1 LRFPYPKKKMDLGF
15 IQLVKSLYT
24 LFSLQGIGL
33 LFISIA
39 LGLFIGSMPG
49 LTAVMGV
56 ALLTGLTYYI
66 NIGNALILLIGVYVG
81 AIAGGSISAIL
92 INVPGT
98 GAAAATLL
106 DGHPLALKGEAGP
119 TIGLAAMSSTL
130 GSFFSMAIL
139 FILTPLLSEFAL
151 KFTSIEIALLA
162 IFGILI
168 CGSLTSEEMPIKGW
182 ISGLLGLLISYIG
195 MDKITGYQRF
205 CYDNPN
211 LLGGVSFISCMIG
224 LFGVPQVLIVME
236 SQAHRIIT
244 PIKGS
249 VIPKISYLFQKIKL
263 ILRSGLI
270 GVIIGIVPGVGEN
283 VACFVSYDIAKKTS
297 KEKDLFGKGS
307 KEGVIAA
314 ETANNACVGGALIP
328 LLALGVPGSPVTAVM
343 IGAFLLHNIKPGPLL
358 VLENPTIIYDVAAIL
373 LMASV
378 ALGIL
383 NLSLARIM
391 AKVLQIS
398 PAIIMPVVAALCF
411 IGAYAINLSVFDMQ
425 VVLWVGILA
434 YFLRKMDYPPAPMAL
449 GIILGPIFDENLRRA
464 LMGTNGNILPF
475 FTRPISLFLVM
486 ACIFSILNQS
496 KWLKGQVKN
505 TWERIT
511 SR

>member
-1 LRFPYPKKKMDLGF
+1 MELGF
-15 IQLVKSLYT
+15 VQLIKSLYT
-24 LFSLQGIGL
+24 LFSLQGVGL
-33 LFISIA
+33 LFLSVA

-66 NIGNALILLIGVYVG
+66 NMGNTLILLIGVYVG

-92 INVPGT
+92 IGVPGT

-106 DGHPLALKGEAGP
+106 DGHPLALKGEAGQ
-119 TIGLAAMSSTL
+119 TIGLAAMSSVL
-130 GSFFSMAIL
+130 GSLFSMAIL
-139 FILTPLLSEFAL
+139 FALTPLLSGFAL

-182 ISGLLGLLISYIG
+182 ISGLLGLLISFIG
-195 MDKITGYQRF
+195 MDKVTGYPRF
-205 CYDNPN
+205 CYGNPN

-224 LFGVPQVLIVME
+224 LFGVPQVLSVME
-236 SQAHRIIT
+236 SEAHRIIA

-249 VIPKISYLFQKIKL
+249 VIPKISYLIQKIKL

-270 GVIIGIVPGVGEN
+270 GVIIGIIPGVGEN

-297 KEKDLFGKGS
+297 KEKELFGKGS
-307 KEGVIAA
+307 REGVIAA

-358 VLENPTIIYDVAAIL
+358 AFENPTIIYDVAAIL

-378 ALGIL
+378 VLGIL

-391 AKVLQIS
+391 AKILQIS

-411 IGAYAINLSVFDMQ
+411 IGAYAVNLSIFDLRI
-425 VVLWVGILA
+425 VLWVGVLA
-434 YFLRKMDYPPAPMAL
+434 YFLKKMDYPPAPMAL

-464 LMGTNGNILPF
+464 LMGTDGNILPF
-475 FTRPISLFLVM
+475 FTRPISLFLIL
-486 ACIFSILNQS
+486 ACIFSVINQS
-496 KWLKGQVKN
+496 RWLKQQFRE
-505 TWERIT
+505 TWKRV
-511 SR
+511 SKKR

>member
-1 LRFPYPKKKMDLGF
+1 MELGF
-15 IQLVKSLYT
+15 GQLIKSLYT
-24 LFSLQGIGL
+24 LFSIQGVGL
-33 LFISIA
+33 LFLSVA

-66 NIGNALILLIGVYVG
+66 NMGNTLILLIGVYIG

-92 INVPGT
+92 IRVPGT

-106 DGHPLALKGEAGP
+106 DGHPLALKGEAGQ

-130 GSFFSMAIL
+130 GSLFSMVIL
-139 FILTPLLSEFAL
+139 FALTPLLSGFAL

-182 ISGLLGLLISYIG
+182 ISGLLGLLISFVG
-195 MDKITGYQRF
+195 MDKVTGYPRF
-205 CYDNPN
+205 TYDNPN

-224 LFGVPQVLIVME
+224 LFGVPQVLSVME
-236 SQAHRIIT
+236 SEAHRMIM

-249 VIPKISYLFQKIKL
+249 VIPKLSYLFQKTKL
-263 ILRSGLI
+263 IIRSGLI
-270 GVIIGIVPGVGEN
+270 GVTIGIIPGVGEN

-297 KEKDLFGKGS
+297 KEKELFGKGS
-307 KEGVIAA
+307 REGVIAA

-358 VLENPTIIYDVAAIL
+358 TLESPTIIYDVAAIL
-373 LMASV
+373 LMASIV
-378 ALGIL
+378 LGVL

-391 AKVLQIS
+391 AKVLTIR
-398 PAIIMPVVAALCF
+398 PAIIMPVVSALCF
-411 IGAYAINLSVFDMQ
+411 IGAYAINLSVFDLKI
-425 VVLWVGILA
+425 VLWVGILA
-434 YFLRKMDYPPAPMAL
+434 YFLNKMDYPPAPMAL

-464 LMGTNGNILPF
+464 LMGTDGNILPF
-475 FTRPISLFLVM
+475 FTRPISLFLIL
-486 ACIFSILNQS
+486 ACVFSIINQS
-496 KWLKGQVKN
+496 QWLKQQFKGMGGMIGRK
-505 TWERIT
+505 R
-511 SR
+511 

>member
-1 LRFPYPKKKMDLGF
+1 MELGF
-15 IQLVKSLYT
+15 AQLIKSLCT
-24 LFSLQGIGL
+24 LFSIQGIGF
-33 LFISIA
+33 LFISVA
-39 LGLFIGSMPG
+39 LGLFIGAMPG

-66 NIGNALILLIGVYVG
+66 DMGNTLILLIGVYVG

-119 TIGLAAMSSTL
+119 TIGLAAISSTI
-130 GSFFSMAIL
+130 GSLFSMVIL
-139 FILTPLLSEFAL
+139 FALTPVLSGFAL

-162 IFGILI
+162 IFGILV

-182 ISGLLGLLISYIG
+182 ISGLLGLLISYVG

-224 LFGVPQVLIVME
+224 LFGVPQVLSVME
-236 SQAHRIIT
+236 SQAHRVIT
-244 PIKGS
+244 PIEGS
-249 VIPKISYLFQKIKL
+249 VIPKISYLCQKIKL
-263 ILRSGLI
+263 ILRSGII

-307 KEGVIAA
+307 REGVIAA

-358 VLENPTIIYDVAAIL
+358 ALENPAIIYDVAAIL
-373 LMASV
+373 LMASIV
-378 ALGIL
+378 LGVL

-411 IGAYAINLSVFDMQ
+411 IGAYAINLSVFDMK
-425 VVLWVGILA
+425 VVLCVGIFA
-434 YFLRKMDYPPAPMAL
+434 YLLKKMDYPPAPMAL

-464 LMGTNGNILPF
+464 LMGTSGNILPF
-475 FTRPISLFLVM
+475 FSRPISLLLVI
-486 ACIFSILNQS
+486 ACIFSIINQS
-496 KWLKGQVKN
+496 NFFKN
-505 TWERIT
+505 KTKMIWNRIKN
-511 SR
+511 RRANE